1 MSNLFLLVV
10 YFWCMSAVFLMA
22 FFIIQLYLGLTY
34 PVKGN
39 LWKEIWNILK
49 ED

>member
-22 FFIIQLYLGLTY
+22 FFIIQLYLGLT
-34 PVKGN
+34 
-39 LWKEIWNILK
+39 WKEIWDILK
-49 ED
+49 EDGC